1 LGDIGLR
8 PDDFYEM
15 TFFEYQ
21 CVCEGYDLRQARDWD
36 KIRTIGFFIFKSVG
50 DKKSQSP
57 RDIMNIPVLDGGDD
71 TGRRDHLVR
80 RLMEWKLKQ
89 QQKLEADAGSGVDSV
104 KNTD

>member
-1 LGDIGLR
+1 
-8 PDDFYEM
+8 M
-15 TFFEYQ
+15 TFFEYE
-21 CVCEGYDLRQARDWD
+21 CLCDGYEIREAKEWD

-57 RDIMNIPVLDGGDD
+57 RDIMQIPVLDGNYD
-71 TGRRDHLVR
+71 RRDHLVR
-80 RLMEWKLKQ
+80 RFMEWKLKE